1 MKKKKGLASI
11 TNQPQKSM
19 LESDDISWLLKAKIK
34 RKSKKTKRLSRSVG
48 GDIALFMVLLAFGAF
63 SAYPLIFTICNSL
76 KPYDEMFIFPPKL
89 FPQNL
94 TFDNFI
100 DLFNLVGNSQVPITR
115 FLFNTIFITI
125 VGTVGHVILASMCA
139 YPLAKYNFPGKT
151 IIFTLIVYS
160 LMFSGAVL
168 GIPNYM
174 IVSKL
179 GLLDSAWAIIIPA
192 FASS

>member
-1 MKKKKGLASI
+1 MKKKKGLESI
-11 TNQPQKSM
+11 SNQPRKSM
-19 LESDDISWLLKAKIK
+19 LESDDINWLLKAKIK

-63 SAYPLIFTICNSL
+63 SAYPLVFTICNSL

-125 VGTVGHVILASMCA
+125 VGTVGHVILASMCS
-139 YPLAKYNFPGKT
+139 YP
-151 IIFTLIVYS
+151 
-160 LMFSGAVL
+160 
-168 GIPNYM
+168 
-174 IVSKL
+174 
-179 GLLDSAWAIIIPA
+179 
-192 FASS
+192 